1 MCNVGPARWGCNREL
16 GFMALFRK
24 HTRSRIGESRRKAK
38 LFYQQIFEEMD
49 RERQQLKEHCQ
60 AHAIPE
66 DEEDATL
73 H

>member
-1 MCNVGPARWGCNREL
+1 
-16 GFMALFRK
+16 MALFRK

-38 LFYQQIFEEMD
+38 LFYQILDEMD
-49 RERQQLKEHCQ
+49 RERQQLKEHCK

-66 DEEDATL
+66 DEEEATL

>member
-1 MCNVGPARWGCNREL
+1 MG
-16 GFMALFRK
+16 LFRK

-38 LFYQQIFEEMD
+38 LFYQQILDEMD
-49 RERQQLKEHCQ
+49 RERQQLKEHYK

-66 DEEDATL
+66 DEEATL